1 MSVKPDFATMT
12 ALELRAYVL
21 AHRDDEEALQAYLDK
36 LHIENPNSRVYKP
49 DDDVAEAIAEY
60 LKDKRMFEKLGLE

>member
-1 MSVKPDFATMT
+1 MSVKPDFSTMT

-36 LHIENPNSRVYKP
+36 LHTENLNSRVYKP
-49 DDDVAEAIAEY
+49 DDNVAEAITEY
-60 LKDKRMFEKLGLE
+60 LKDKRQREAS